1 MNDTEQRL
9 HRAESILAIK
19 ALTHRYSNLCD
30 RGFDPDRIS
39 ALFVDDGVWDGGP
52 AVGRFEG
59 RGAIRDFLAG
69 LATVVTWSGHFVVN
83 DEFEVNGGAASGLW
97 RCIAV
102 VNNPGAGPVMDN
114 WYFQDYHF
122 ECVEMDGA
130 WKFRS
135 IRTDL
140 RKTTG
145 YLPDI
150 AGHSPVVR

>member
-1 MNDTEQRL
+1 MNDTERRL
-9 HRAESILAIK
+9 ALAESILAIK
-19 ALTHRYSNLCD
+19 ALSHRYSNLCD

-39 ALFVDDGVWDGGP
+39 ALFVDDGVWDGGEI
-52 AVGRFEG
+52 VGRFEG
-59 RGAIRDFLAG
+59 REAIRTFLAG
-69 LATVVTWSGHFVVN
+69 LAKVVTWSGHFVVN
-83 DEFEVNGGAASGLW
+83 DEFEVTGDTASGLW

-102 VNNPGAGPVMDN
+102 VNNPGVEPPIDN

-122 ECVEMDGA
+122 ECVSKDGV

-145 YLPDI
+145 YVPYI
-150 AGHSPVVR
+150 AGHAPVIR

>member
-1 MNDTEQRL
+1 MNDVERRL
-9 HRAESILAIK
+9 HLAESILAIK
-19 ALTHRYSNLCD
+19 ALSHRYSNLCD

-39 ALFVDDGVWDGGP
+39 ALFVDDGVWDGGA

-59 RGAIRDFLAG
+59 RDAIRTFLAG
-69 LATVVTWSGHFVVN
+69 LAKVVTWSGHFVVN
-83 DEFEVNGGAASGLW
+83 DEFEVKDDKASGLW

-102 VNNPGAGPVMDN
+102 VNNPGADPAIDN
-114 WYFQDYHF
+114 WYFQDYLF
-122 ECVEMDGA
+122 ECVLVDDV
-130 WKFRS
+130 WKFSS

-145 YLPDI
+145 YIPDI

>member
-1 MNDTEQRL
+1 MNDVERRL
-9 HRAESILAIK
+9 QLAESILAIK
-19 ALTHRYSNLCD
+19 ALSHRYSNLCD

-39 ALFVDDGVWDGGP
+39 ALFVDDGVWDGGEI
-52 AVGRFEG
+52 VGRFEG
-59 RGAIRDFLAG
+59 REAIRTFLAG
-69 LATVVTWSGHFVVN
+69 LAKVVTWSGHFVVN
-83 DEFEVNGGAASGLW
+83 DEFEVTGDTASGLW

-102 VNNPGAGPVMDN
+102 VNNPGVEPPIDN

-122 ECVEMDGA
+122 ECVSRDGV

-145 YLPDI
+145 YVPDI
-150 AGHSPVVR
+150 AGHAPVIR

>member
-1 MNDTEQRL
+1 MNDVERRL
-9 HRAESILAIK
+9 QLAESILAIK
-19 ALTHRYSNLCD
+19 ALSHRYSNLCD

-39 ALFVDDGVWDGGP
+39 ALFVDDGVWDGGEI
-52 AVGRFEG
+52 VGRFEG
-59 RGAIRDFLAG
+59 REAIRTFLAG
-69 LATVVTWSGHFVVN
+69 LAKVVTWSGHFVVN
-83 DEFEVNGGAASGLW
+83 DEFEVTGDTAAGLW

-102 VNNPGAGPVMDN
+102 VNNPGVEPPIDN

-122 ECVEMDGA
+122 ECVSKDGV

-145 YLPDI
+145 YVPDI
-150 AGHSPVVR
+150 AGHAPVIR